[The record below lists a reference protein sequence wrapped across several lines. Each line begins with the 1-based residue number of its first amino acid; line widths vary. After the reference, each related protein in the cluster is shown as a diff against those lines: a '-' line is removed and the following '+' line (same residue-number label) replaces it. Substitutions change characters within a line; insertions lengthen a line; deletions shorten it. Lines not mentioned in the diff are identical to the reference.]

1 MAKRSQ
7 NRLAAIV
14 AGVAAVAMAGAA
26 VAQDVDRLG
35 VERLLKDGWEIA
47 GYTGTFDNRSSL
59 LLCKHRDYKYL
70 VQCSI
75 LHDVTRGPRRTIT
88 NCYEVR

>member
-1 MAKRSQ
+1 MAMRSGTKSL
-7 NRLAAIV
+7 LAL
-14 AGVAAVAMAGAA
+14 AGLAMAAGHAW
-26 VAQDVDRLG
+26 AQGEEHLG

-59 LLCKHRDYKYL
+59 LLFKHRDAKYL